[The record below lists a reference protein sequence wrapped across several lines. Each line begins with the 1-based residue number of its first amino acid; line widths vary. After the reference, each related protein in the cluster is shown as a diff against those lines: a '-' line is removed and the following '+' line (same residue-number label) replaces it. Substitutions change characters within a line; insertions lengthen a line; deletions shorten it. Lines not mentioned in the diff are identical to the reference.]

1 MIPDAACS
9 EQIHSGC
16 TDEPDSQNTPQTSP
30 GIPQP
35 VVLRKQSTQSGD
47 LKTVVSS
54 TPSTSSGFVK
64 NIVANTF
71 TNCTFGTDD
80 TESDYIGSESDDDVP
95 AEVSFSCEGKESEI
109 EEQSAAESQSS
120 SSKKIDKLWK
130 KDPWSALQH
139 MVGKY
144 NLFI

>member
-1 MIPDAACS
+1 VKPDTACS
-9 EQIHSGC
+9 AEIHSGC
-16 TDEPDSQNTPQTSP
+16 TDEPDSQTTPQTSP
-30 GIPQP
+30 GIPIT
-35 VVLRKQSTQSGD
+35 VISRKPSTSSGYSE
-47 LKTVVSS
+47 TVVSS
-54 TPSTSSGFVK
+54 RPSTSSGFAK
-64 NIVANTF
+64 NNAVNTL

-80 TESDYIGSESDDDVP
+80 TESDYIGSESDDGVP

-139 MVGKY
+139 MVGEY